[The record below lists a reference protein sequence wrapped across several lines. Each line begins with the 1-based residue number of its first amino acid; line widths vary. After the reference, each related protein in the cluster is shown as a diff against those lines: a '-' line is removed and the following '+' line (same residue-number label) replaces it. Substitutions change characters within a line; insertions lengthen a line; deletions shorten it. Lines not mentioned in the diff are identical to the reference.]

1 MKRILEFN
9 DYIQQ
14 NKPFKSKHASKGSLK
29 AAAKG
34 RVGNSPKSQP
44 AASVAIAQTK
54 LNRKNSAKQNQLKKK
69 AELADEGK
77 IFHGSNA
84 APRIVAIVPLCPDVS
99 AQQTA
104 LQIVKS
110 LGVDASSA
118 PQSGTWIVE
127 CVSISLLKPGTNKI
141 GRAPRFRTTL
151 QFLILPYRQLYSTL
165 DATHAADYTILSLSP
180 ITEVDTWGE
189 RLLRVLQSQGGLHNV
204 VSTVS
209 HSDGSRTQPA
219 IQKSLLSF
227 VQYFVPTQNRVF
239 DLTTESD
246 ARNAARALC
255 EGVPRTGPASASWRD
270 GRSWIAAEN
279 VDWEENGE
287 LRITGVV
294 RGSALTANRLVH
306 IPSLGDFQISKVR
319 SLTVYLI
326 NESNAFI
333 EVLAAPRPRAHKHS
347 TEVTMDVT
355 PTDMT
360 IIAERQPS
368 DADSLTSTNRPDE
381 MTNEQTWPT
390 AEELAEGEAREA
402 SALKVSSKKSKIKR
416 VPRGTSTYQAAWIVN
431 DADDEDEGD
440 EDEDADADMEAEA
453 NVGEGQEEEEDMV
466 ELDEEAEDD
475 PAMSVTNSKA
485 GKSVAFEDMDVEE
498 EARQL
503 DTWRTREREDA
514 DDLAF
519 PDEIDTPQDTPA
531 RTRFARYRGLRSLR
545 TSPWDPYENLPQD
558 YARTFQFED
567 YARTERSV
575 RKYEDE
581 HAAKP
586 ATRVVVCVES
596 VPRDVVRLYG
606 PGRPLIMF
614 TLLQHEHKV
623 SVLNFTVQ
631 RNTEYNESVRSKDP
645 MILCVG
651 PRRLR
656 TNPVYSQ
663 HTRGGGKGVNNV
675 HKFERYLRHGD
686 ASVATI
692 YGPIVF
698 GKQPCTLLRETGDP
712 EAPELVAYGSF
723 HNTDAQ
729 RIIAKRIILTGHP
742 FKVHKKTAT
751 VRYMFFNPEDVRYF
765 APIQLHTK
773 HGRTGHIRESLGT
786 HGYFKAHFDGPLT
799 QMDTV
804 GQDTNDDVAM
814 EE

>member
-287 LRITGVV
+287 LRITGV
-294 RGSALTANRLVH
+294 
-306 IPSLGDFQISKVR
+306 
-319 SLTVYLI
+319 
-326 NESNAFI
+326 
-333 EVLAAPRPRAHKHS
+333 LAAPRPRAHKHS
-347 TEVTMDVT
+347 AEVTMDVT

-402 SALKVSSKKSKIKR
+402 SALKASSKKSKIKR
-416 VPRGTSTYQAAWIVN
+416 VPRGTSTYQAAWIVD

-631 RNTEYNESVRSKDP
+631 RDTEYNESVRSKDP

-765 APIQLHTK
+765 APTQLHTK

>member
-1 MKRILEFN
+1 M
-9 DYIQQ
+9 QQ
-14 NKPFKSKHASKGSLK
+14 NKQFKSKHASKGSLK

-34 RVGNSPKSQP
+34 RVGNSPKVQP
-44 AASVAIAQTK
+44 VASAAIAQTK
-54 LNRKNSAKQNQLKKK
+54 LNRKNAAKQNQFKKR
-69 AELADEGK
+69 ADLADEGK

-84 APRIVAIVPLCPDVS
+84 APRIVAVIPLCPDVS

-104 LQIVKS
+104 LQIVKA
-110 LGVDASSA
+110 LGVDTSSA
-118 PQSGTWIVE
+118 PESGTWIIE
-127 CVSISLLKPGTNKI
+127 
-141 GRAPRFRTTL
+141 APRFRTTL

-165 DATHAADYTILSLSP
+165 DATHAADYTVLSLSP
-180 ITEVDTWGE
+180 VTEVDTWGE

-219 IQKSLLSF
+219 VQKSLLSF

-270 GRSWIAAEN
+270 GRSWMVAED

-287 LRITGVV
+287 LKVTGII
-294 RGSALTANRLVH
+294 RGSAFTANRLVH
-306 IPSLGDFQISKVR
+306 IPALGDFQISK
-319 SLTVYLI
+319 I
-326 NESNAFI
+326 
-333 EVLAAPRPRAHKHS
+333 LAASRPRAHKHS
-347 TEVTMDVT
+347 AEVAMDVA
-355 PTDMT
+355 PTDVN
-360 IIAERQPS
+360 IIAERQSS

-402 SALKVSSKKSKIKR
+402 KALTESVPAKKSKIKR
-416 VPRGTSTYQAAWIVN
+416 VPRGTSTYQAAWIVD
-431 DADDEDEGD
+431 DADDEDDGD
-440 EDEDADADMEAEA
+440 EDEEGDADMEPGASVE
-453 NVGEGQEEEEDMV
+453 EEEEDMV

-475 PAMSVTNSKA
+475 PAISVTNKA

-531 RTRFARYRGLRSLR
+531 RTRFARYRGLRSFR

-581 HAAKP
+581 HAVKP
-586 ATRVVVCVES
+586 GTRVVVCVEG
-596 VPRDVVRLYG
+596 VPRDVVRVYG

-614 TLLQHEHKV
+614 TLLQHEHKI

-651 PRRLR
+651 PRRFR
-656 TNPVYSQ
+656 TNPIYSQ

-692 YGPIVF
+692 YGPVVF
-698 GKQPCTLLRETGDP
+698 GKQPCTLLRETNDP

-723 HNTDAQ
+723 LNTDAQ

-751 VRYMFFNPEDVRYF
+751 VRYMLFNPEDVRYF

-804 GQDTNDDVAM
+804 CMSLYKRVYPRWSTLLKSEGGQDINDDIAM

>member
-77 IFHGSNA
+77 IFT
-84 APRIVAIVPLCPDVS
+84 PRIVAIVPLCPDVS

-127 CVSISLLKPGTNKI
+127 
-141 GRAPRFRTTL
+141 APRFRTTL
-151 QFLILPYRQLYSTL
+151 QFLILPYQ
-165 DATHAADYTILSLSP
+165 
-180 ITEVDTWGE
+180 VDTWGE

-306 IPSLGDFQISKVR
+306 IPSLGDFQISKV
-319 SLTVYLI
+319 
-326 NESNAFI
+326 
-333 EVLAAPRPRAHKHS
+333 LAAPRPRAHKHS
-347 TEVTMDVT
+347 AEVTMDVT

-402 SALKVSSKKSKIKR
+402 SALKASSKKSKIKR
-416 VPRGTSTYQAAWIVN
+416 VPRGTSTYQAAWIVD

-765 APIQLHTK
+765 APTQLHTK

-786 HGYFKAHFDGPLT
+786 MDISKLT
-799 QMDTV
+799 SMALSPRWTP